1 MSQNNTISV
10 KAKNIVDNFI
20 NKNHGKSLISRT
32 DVMKHVIVTLYAQMP
47 NAKPELIQPFED
59 CIFDLREH
67 FTTCADKDH

>member
-20 NKNHGKSLISRT
+20 DENWSRSNSISRT

-47 NAKPELIQPFED
+47 HSKAELIQPF
-59 CIFDLREH
+59 
-67 FTTCADKDH
+67 K